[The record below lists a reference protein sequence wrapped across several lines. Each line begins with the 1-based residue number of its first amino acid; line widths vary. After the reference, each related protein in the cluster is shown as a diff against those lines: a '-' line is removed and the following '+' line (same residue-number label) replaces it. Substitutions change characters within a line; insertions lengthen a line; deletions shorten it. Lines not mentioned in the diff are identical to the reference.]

1 MRVTGISFAA
11 ASARRSVS
19 ASEQERHVSGLVF
32 RALRKR
38 NGSDPLVPRRA
49 RLLLDCLPAGLP
61 LASRALLAFS
71 RRLRSLIAETG
82 RDGSRLALEF
92 VLRSDL
98 VRTFPAYLA
107 MTFYVA
113 RASVPLLRAAA
124 RRSRRL
130 EFSTELGA
138 YFVAHEREERHHARW
153 ILDDLAA
160 LGRSRAKIS
169 AGLPPLAVARGV
181 GAQYY
186 LIEHQHPLALLGY
199 MLVLE
204 GGLPSAAI
212 VENMIARSGLPRN
225 GFRTLLRHALEDPGH
240 TTDLERLVD
249 GLALDASQRALLAL
263 SATATLQ
270 MLNEVF
276 EDVLRAGAT
285 RPALVRRRAA
295 KQLVPDRS
303 RLGNRPAK
311 GILSWS

>member
-1 MRVTGISFAA
+1 
-11 ASARRSVS
+11 
-19 ASEQERHVSGLVF
+19 VSGLVF

-38 NGSDPLVPRRA
+38 NGSESRRA
-49 RLLLDCLPAGLP
+49 RGAPPARALLDCLPAALP
-61 LASRALLAFS
+61 LASRALALAFS

-92 VLRSDL
+92 VARSDL

-107 MTFYVA
+107 MTYYVA

-130 EFSTELGA
+130 EFSAELSA

-160 LGRSRAKIS
+160 LGRSRTKIS

-186 LIEHQHPLALLGY
+186 LIEHQHPLSLLGY
-199 MLVLE
+199 MMVLE
-204 GGLPSAAI
+204 GGLPSAAV
-212 VENMIARSGLPRN
+212 VEGMIARSGLPRN
-225 GFRTLLRHALEDPGH
+225 GFRTLLRHALDDPGH
-240 TTDLERLVD
+240 HTDLERLVD

-270 MLNEVF
+270 MLNEIF
-276 EDVLRAGAT
+276 EDVLRAGAP
-285 RPALVRRRAA
+285 RPAPARSARRPSRAPARARRAA
-295 KQLVPDRS
+295 RRV
-303 RLGNRPAK
+303 
-311 GILSWS
+311 